1 MAYAVGYACPSAC
14 RFWDPYR
21 GAENGDIVARGSRGE
36 GKSDFR
42 EIWLRDLTLAATC
55 PYCVRTSAAEE
66 PRFSFCANGSMGQ
79 GAHEPQKGC
88 PAIGN
93 LFRVEGG
100 GKRTIEMFA
109 VIKTGGKQ
117 YTVAANDVITIE
129 RLEGEAGDVVA
140 FSEVLMIGGEK
151 AVIGS
156 PLVAGATVAGELVEQ
171 ARGPK
176 VISFKK
182 RRRQNSKR
190 KKGHRQH
197 LSLVRITEILTDGKK
212 PSGIKAAKPAAVKSD
227 ETKSAAAGVA
237 VAAVGGGQDQS
248 NLSLIAG
255 IGPTIEKKLRAAGI
269 ATWSEIA
276 AWGEVDIAKWDEE
289 LKLRG
294 RATREEWVEQ
304 AKELLAG
311 KPPRAKADQAELAS
325 GEDR

>member
-1 MAYAVGYACPSAC
+1 
-14 RFWDPYR
+14 
-21 GAENGDIVARGSRGE
+21 
-36 GKSDFR
+36 
-42 EIWLRDLTLAATC
+42 
-55 PYCVRTSAAEE
+55 
-66 PRFSFCANGSMGQ
+66 
-79 GAHEPQKGC
+79 
-88 PAIGN
+88 
-93 LFRVEGG
+93 
-100 GKRTIEMFA
+100 MFA

-129 RLEGEAGDVVA
+129 RLEGEAGDLIA
-140 FSEVLMIGGEK
+140 FTEVLMIGGEK
-151 AVIGS
+151 AVVGS

-212 PSGIKAAKPAAVKSD
+212 PSGVKAAKPAV
-227 ETKSAAAGVA
+227 AAAA
-237 VAAVGGGQDQS
+237 VAAAALGAAGGERDES
-248 NLSLIAG
+248 NISLIAG
-255 IGPTIEKKLRAAGI
+255 IGPTLEKKLRAAGVT
-269 ATWSEIA
+269 TWSQIA
-276 AWGEVDIAKWDEE
+276 AWDEAAVAKWDEE

-311 KPPRAKADQAELAS
+311 KPPRAKVDQAELAS
-325 GEDR
+325 GEDK

>member
-1 MAYAVGYACPSAC
+1 
-14 RFWDPYR
+14 
-21 GAENGDIVARGSRGE
+21 
-36 GKSDFR
+36 
-42 EIWLRDLTLAATC
+42 
-55 PYCVRTSAAEE
+55 
-66 PRFSFCANGSMGQ
+66 
-79 GAHEPQKGC
+79 
-88 PAIGN
+88 
-93 LFRVEGG
+93 
-100 GKRTIEMFA
+100 MFA

-129 RLEGEAGDVVA
+129 RLEGEPGDVIA
-140 FSEVLMIGGEK
+140 FDSVLMIGGEK
-151 AVIGS
+151 SVVGA
-156 PLVAGATVAGELVEQ
+156 PFVAGATVAGELVEQ

-190 KKGHRQH
+190 KKGHRQD
-197 LSLVRITEILTDGKK
+197 LTIVRITEILTDGKK
-212 PSGIKAAKPAAVKSD
+212 PAAAKAAKPAK
-227 ETKSAAAGVA
+227 AAAPL
-237 VAAVGGGQDQS
+237 AAAALPAGEARDES

-269 ATWSEIA
+269 TTWSQIA

-311 KPPRAKADQAELAS
+311 KPPRAKVDQAELAS